1 MSGKRQKIQYSLAL
15 EPADRGEAPVS
26 GHQGA
31 EPFVAKPAPES
42 PAVTE
47 QLMEEVCDRENLVRA
62 WKRVRQNKGSPG
74 VDGMTIDDAKDY
86 LREHWPSIRSQLLEG
101 TYQPQPV
108 KRVEIPK
115 PDGGVRKLG
124 VPCVVDRL
132 IQQALLQVLQ
142 EQWDPTF
149 SEHSYGF
156 RPGRS
161 AHQAV
166 AQAQRYVAAGYS
178 VVVDLDLEKF
188 FDRVNHDSLMARVAA
203 RVTDKRVLKLIR
215 AFLKAGVMEDGLV
228 SPVDE
233 GTPQGGPLSPL
244 LSNLVLDDLDK
255 ELARRG
261 HRFCRYADDCNI
273 YVRSRRAGER
283 VMASVSRFL
292 TQKLRLKVNEAK
304 SAVARPE
311 ERKFLGF
318 SISND
323 GSERRIAPKAL
334 DKFKTQVRD
343 NDPPDTGDQP
353 TAADRRPDAIP
364 HRMARLLRL
373 LPDPTCAHEPGSVD
387 PPKITLVS
395 LAAVAERAQPLQRTA
410 PSWRTE
416 VQCSGRRRFADGVLA
431 HVRTPGGPTGPAQPL
446 LRLARSSPTPCLRPS
461 LTQSN
466 RRGTDPYARWCGRG
480 GTARCPPIPI
490 RGLDVTQLSSFD
502 PSRSARQP
510 VKEGLLRGMRTRS
523 RGQG

>member
-1 MSGKRQKIQYSLAL
+1 MKGMRQTIQDSLAL
-15 EPADRGEAPVS
+15 GLGDRGETPVN
-26 GHQGA
+26 GYQGA
-31 EPFVAKPAPES
+31 EPFVAELAPES
-42 PAVTE
+42 PALTE
-47 QLMEEVCDRENLVRA
+47 QLMEEVCNRENLVRA

-74 VDGMTIDDAKDY
+74 VDGMTVNDASDY
-86 LREHWPSIRSQLLEG
+86 LREHWPSIRSQLLDG

-115 PDGGVRKLG
+115 PDGGIRKLG

-142 EQWDPTF
+142 KRWDPTF
-149 SEHSYGF
+149 SKHSYGF

-166 AQAQRYVAAGYS
+166 AQAQQYIAAGYN

-215 AFLKAGVMEDGLV
+215 AFLKSGVMEDGLV

-244 LSNLVLDDLDK
+244 LSNLVLDELDQ
-255 ELARRG
+255 ELTRRG

-273 YVRSRRAGER
+273 YVRSLRAGER

-292 TQKLRLKVNEAK
+292 TKKLRLKVNETK

-311 ERKFLGF
+311 ERKFLGV

-343 NDPPDTGDQP
+343 MT
-353 TAADRRPDAIP
+353 RRTRGISLPQLIEALKPYLIGWRGYFGFCQIP
-364 HRMARLLRL
+364 RVLTNLEAWIRRRL
-373 LPDPTCAHEPGSVD
+373 
-387 PPKITLVS
+387 LVS
-395 LAAVAERAQPLQRTA
+395 LAEVAERAQPLQRTA

-416 VQCSGRRRFADGVLA
+416 VPCTGRRRFTDRLLA
-431 HVRTPGGPTGPAQPL
+431 HVRTSGGPTGPAQPL
-446 LRLARSSPTPCLRPS
+446 LRL
-461 LTQSN
+461 
-466 RRGTDPYARWCGRG
+466 
-480 GTARCPPIPI
+480 
-490 RGLDVTQLSSFD
+490 
-502 PSRSARQP
+502 
-510 VKEGLLRGMRTRS
+510 TRS
-523 RGQG
+523 PPTLCS